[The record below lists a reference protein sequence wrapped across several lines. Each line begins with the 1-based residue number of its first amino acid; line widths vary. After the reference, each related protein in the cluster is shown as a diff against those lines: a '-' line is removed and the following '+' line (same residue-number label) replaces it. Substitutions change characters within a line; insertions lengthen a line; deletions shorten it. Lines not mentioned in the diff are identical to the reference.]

1 MSFSIIW
8 QYFIGKVLVTCKFGM
23 CFFVCYLTNKIILY
37 NDGKLYNVNKYIF
50 LKSLALKFYKNS

>member
-23 CFFVCYLTNKIILY
+23 FLCLLSYKQKILY

-50 LKSLALKFYKNS
+50 LKSLALKFYENS